1 MKYSFIVN
9 PKAGN
14 GRIEKLIAKLTSKI
28 AIHQLDAE
36 ILVSQKPG
44 HAIELASLSKG
55 EIVIAVGGDGTV
67 NEVANGIVGSS
78 KVLAIIPSGSGNDM
92 IKSLAIPNDFSGAF
106 DFLLGGKTISM
117 DCATVQYD
125 DSPARYFLNC
135 AGVGFDAA
143 VAQRSLSITYLTG
156 TLRYVVAV
164 MQTLGKYKSPAYTI
178 RLDSKTSVSK
188 NLLIAIGNGCC
199 AGGGFY
205 LTPEAQVD
213 DGHLDVCMIAELSI
227 SEILQIMPKVMKGK
241 HTSNDKV
248 KIERVKSI
256 SIDSN
261 EPFYVHADGEIM
273 GRVNSVVVSVIEKGI
288 RVISGF

>member
-14 GRIEKLIAKLTSKI
+14 GRTEKLVARLTSEI

-92 IKSLAIPNDFSGAF
+92 IKSLAIPNDFRGAF
-106 DFLLGGKTISM
+106 DLLMDGKIISM
-117 DCATVQYD
+117 DCATVQCGA
-125 DSPARYFLNC
+125 SPPRYFLNG

-143 VAQRSLSITYLTG
+143 VAQRSLGITYLNG

-164 MQTLGKYKSPAYTI
+164 LQTLGKYRAPAYTI
-178 RLDSKTSVSK
+178 RLDSKTSVSR
-188 NLLIAIGNGCC
+188 NLLIAIGNGRC

-205 LTPEAQVD
+205 L
-213 DGHLDVCMIAELSI
+213 
-227 SEILQIMPKVMKGK
+227 
-241 HTSNDKV
+241 
-248 KIERVKSI
+248 
-256 SIDSN
+256 
-261 EPFYVHADGEIM
+261 
-273 GRVNSVVVSVIEKGI
+273 
-288 RVISGF
+288 